1 MREPEPLQQVHSTSV
16 RWRGR
21 TFSSFSGCD
30 YFRLSSHPRVI
41 AALSA
46 AVKEYGVN
54 VAASRLTTGNHV
66 LYQELERALARF
78 FRAEAALLVSTGYA
92 ANLVVAQGIAGR
104 FSHAIIDEK
113 SHPSLFD
120 AARFLHCPLRKFKH
134 RSSADLAR
142 VVRLCEPGSKILA
155 LTDGMFPHDGSV
167 APLRDYLRVLPSS
180 ASVLVDDAHSAG
192 VLGATGKGTL
202 EYHRVSRERII
213 QTLTLSKA
221 FGSFGG
227 VVLGTKALRR
237 LALEESHLFIGSTP
251 VPLPLAAAALAS
263 LKLLRSSPMLRR
275 RLTKNVAHLKT
286 LLRANGCQ
294 FADNPGPIISVE
306 PRNSTDLLKLQ
317 RRLLA
322 AKIYPP
328 FMKYPGGPST
338 GYFRFAISSEHTRKQ
353 LDALANALSSEKPPE

>member
-1 MREPEPLQQVHSTSV
+1 MREPEPLQQVHPTSV
-16 RWRGR
+16 HWRGR
-21 TFSSFSGCD
+21 TLASFSGCD
-30 YFRLSSHPRVI
+30 YFRLSSHPRVM

-66 LYQELERALARF
+66 VYEELEHALARF
-78 FRAEAALLVSTGYA
+78 FGAEAALLVSSGYA
-92 ANLVVAQGIAGR
+92 ANLVVAQAVAGQ
-104 FSHAIIDEK
+104 FAQAIIDEK

-120 AARFLHCPLRKFKH
+120 AARFLHCPMRKFKH
-134 RSSADLAR
+134 RNPTDLAR
-142 VVRLCEPGSKILA
+142 IVCRCETGSKILL

-167 APLRDYLRVLPSS
+167 APLRDYLRVLPST
-180 ASVLVDDAHSAG
+180 ARVLVDDAHAAG

-202 EYHRVSRERII
+202 EYHRVSRKRII

-227 VVLGTKALRR
+227 VILGTKNLRR
-237 LALEESHLFIGSTP
+237 RALEKSPLFIGSTP
-251 VPLPLAAAALAS
+251 VPLPIAAAALAS

-275 RLTKNVAHLKT
+275 RLAENLAHLKT
-286 LLRANGCQ
+286 RLRENDFQ
-294 FADNPGPIISVE
+294 FTDNPGPIISVE
-306 PRNSTDLLKLQ
+306 PRNSNHLGELKS
-317 RRLLA
+317 RLLA

-328 FMKYPGGPST
+328 FMKYPGGSST

-353 LDALANALSSEKPPE
+353 LDALAGALSSQKPLE